1 MAVYSNTFRIGDKV
15 RCTED
20 IFSDV
25 YNINFKQNHEFMVKG
40 LETRGLILEDE
51 KGYLLKNVGFKRFEV
66 VQERGD
72 YLENNN
78 GGWRS
83 DRPN

>member
-1 MAVYSNTFRIGDKV
+1 MAVYSNKFRIDDKV

-25 YNINFKQNHEFMVKG
+25 YNKNFKQNHEFMVKG
-40 LETRGLILEDE
+40 LESRGLILEDE
-51 KGYLLKNVGFKRFEV
+51 DGYLLKNVGFMRFEV

-78 GGWRS
+78 SGWRS
-83 DRPN
+83 DRAN